1 MLATTGTGG
10 GTVVTMSIS
19 SVVTA
24 IVATAV
30 PVVVVVAVV
39 GSDLSSTGFD
49 NTSSLNTRH
58 YYHMGRFQE
67 TASI

>member
-30 PVVVVVAVV
+30 PVVVVAVV

-49 NTSSLNTRH
+49 TTSSLNTRH
-58 YYHMGRFQE
+58 YHMDRFQE